1 MVDIGQ
7 RMYDW
12 AVDLF
17 PINRSL
23 TGNGVRE
30 TLQYFKKIIPELEIN
45 EVASGTKCFDWTI
58 PNEWNCKEAY
68 IVDPKGN
75 KICDFSVN
83 NLHLMGYSINI
94 NQEMKYE
101 ELIEHLYYLKEQPN
115 AIPYIT
121 SYYKERWGFCISYE
135 EFQLLEKGIYQVVI
149 DSELK
154 EGFLTYGEV
163 ILKGTLDKEIF
174 LSTYVCHPSMGNN
187 ELSGPVVT
195 TALIEYIKSIK
206 DRRYTYRIAF
216 IPETIGSICYLS
228 RNIEKMKKNIIAGFN
243 LTTIGDDRAYSYI
256 PTRYGNTLS
265 DKVAKHILKDIDY
278 VHYTFLDRGS
288 DERQYCA
295 PHVDLPIATICR
307 TKYGRYPEYHTSLD
321 NLDLISSDGLFGGY
335 DKLQK
340 SIELLEKNKFYSID
354 NFCEPQ
360 LGKRGLYPTIST
372 KQTREIVRVMMDF
385 IAYADGTNDLI
396 DIATIINVSAY
407 ELYEIVEKLES
418 ANLIKEIE

>member
-68 IVDPKGN
+68 IIDPKGN

>member
-1 MVDIGQ
+1 MVNIGQ

-68 IVDPKGN
+68 IIDPKGN

-407 ELYEIVEKLES
+407 ELYEIVERLES